1 MRWSSACATASVAE
15 LSHVC
20 VEVRHSLLGLPTSL
34 SISTTP
40 ELPIVG
46 AAVRRMCAH
55 SRGSRKCRTEKT
67 AGRSESVST
76 SMGAASPGSSPPS
89 RCLKPT
95 RTPG

>member
-1 MRWSSACATASVAE
+1 MRWSSACATVSEAE
-15 LSHVC
+15 LSHVW
-20 VEVRHSLLGLPTSL
+20 VEVRHSVLGLPTSL

-40 ELPIVG
+40 ESPIVG
-46 AAVRRMCAH
+46 AACAWMCAH
-55 SRGSRKCRTEKT
+55 SAGSRKCRTEKT

-76 SMGAASPGSSPPS
+76 SMGAASPGRTPPS